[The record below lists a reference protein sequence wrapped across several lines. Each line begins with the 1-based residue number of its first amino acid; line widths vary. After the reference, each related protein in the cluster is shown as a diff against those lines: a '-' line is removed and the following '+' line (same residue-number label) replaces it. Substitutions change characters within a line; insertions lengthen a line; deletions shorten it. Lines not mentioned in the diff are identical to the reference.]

1 MLLKKQ
7 KGPCTIIKL
16 STLNNKM
23 KTTWNIIKAETNR
36 LNRPTTCKYQNSPD
50 VFNKHFLSTAKKITH
65 EITFNNE
72 KGYSSNINP
81 KYYLSQL
88 PHKPI
93 PNIKF
98 NNMSTKE
105 IEKIINSLN

>member
-1 MLLKKQ
+1 MYNNQ
-7 KGPCTIIKL
+7 IIN
-16 STLNNKM
+16 SNNKM
-23 KTTWNIIKAETNR
+23 KTPWNIIKAEINR
-36 LNRPTTCKYQNSPD
+36 LNRPTTSKYQNSRY
-50 VFNKHFLSTAKKITH
+50 VFNKYFLLIAKKITH

-93 PNIKF
+93 P
-98 NNMSTKE
+98 
-105 IEKIINSLN
+105 III